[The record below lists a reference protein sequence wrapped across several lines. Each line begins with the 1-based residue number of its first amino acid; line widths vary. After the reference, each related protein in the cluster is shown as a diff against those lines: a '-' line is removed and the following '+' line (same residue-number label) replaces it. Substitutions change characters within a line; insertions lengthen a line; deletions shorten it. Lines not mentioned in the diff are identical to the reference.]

1 MSDFENGIM
10 MGFENNQL
18 IIGLIDDCLVEEEKL
33 ALKRNTCML
42 YYLSKGPVDLFLIN
56 IDDSLETSDVPFC
69 VHDWKDDEDFIKMLN
84 DSSNLQVK
92 VVYMD
97 KKGNELVSKNGT
109 LDTKMSQCIRDS
121 FKNNLEKEFDELAY
135 DSALARIIQRYEPFE
150 MEEQALCKCKL

>member
-1 MSDFENGIM
+1 
-10 MGFENNQL
+10 
-18 IIGLIDDCLVEEEKL
+18 
-33 ALKRNTCML
+33 
-42 YYLSKGPVDLFLIN
+42 
-56 IDDSLETSDVPFC
+56 
-69 VHDWKDDEDFIKMLN
+69 
-84 DSSNLQVK
+84 
-92 VVYMD
+92 MD